1 MSLKRKITA
10 AMFALLAS
18 LSISMPNADAKF
30 NMPST
35 LMRQMTFETFD
46 TGGTLIFSDSPE
58 YVKDNGIL
66 YSDVVSGN
74 ARLLYYHLNDSQ
86 SDKKLAVIVE
96 NVSDQFN
103 TLNIT
108 RGAATKPGNKFLSIG
123 KAVLTSYLKNNF
135 HTSLVLKRN
144 ERKLLRDNMYDLVI
158 KPGQLAYGLYDF
170 NVDYPVRITVIM
182 CPVNSDPILYSLG
195 ADVLPKDEQRLRGTF
210 KEMTRVIRVKK
221 RYDPYSDGIVYLLL
235 SDGVNDQYKTG
246 IDATDGSTV
255 TNFGNYG
262 VDYRLEF
269 ETKDKTQFFLSPLGG
284 YYAGAM
290 RSNHKG
296 HSQLILTP
304 RGRTYF
310 GDEMPEEPPNVHA
323 ARQEGLALLTT
334 RTELADLGTFNGKVQ
349 FEYSPPAASYL
360 PVNIILMPVDNQSA
374 GR

>member
-10 AMFALLAS
+10 AMLALLAS
-18 LSISMPNADAKF
+18 LSINLSSVDAKSHYT
-30 NMPST
+30 ST
-35 LMRQMTFETFD
+35 LMRNMEFDTFD
-46 TGGTLIFSDSPE
+46 VGGTLIFSDSPE
-58 YVKDNGIL
+58 YVKQNGIL

-123 KAVLTSYLKNNF
+123 KAVLTSYMKNNF
-135 HTSLVLKRN
+135 KTSLTLQRY
-144 ERKLLRDNMYDLVI
+144 ERKLLRDNMHDLVL

-170 NVDYPVRITVIM
+170 NVDYPVRITILM
-182 CPVNSDPILYSLG
+182 YPPTADPLLYSLG
-195 ADVLPKDEQRLRGTF
+195 AQVLPKDEQRLRGTF
-210 KEMTRVIRVKK
+210 KEMTRVIRPKK
-221 RYDPYSDGIVYLLL
+221 KYNPDADGIVYLLL
-235 SDGVNDQYKTG
+235 SDGINDRYKTG

-269 ETKDKTQFFLSPLGG
+269 ETHDKTQFYLSPLGG
-284 YYAGAM
+284 MYAGAM

-296 HSQLILTP
+296 HSRLLVIP
-304 RGRTYF
+304 HGKTYF
-310 GDEMPEEPPNVHA
+310 GDETPKEPENVKE
-323 ARQEGLALLTT
+323 AREEGIALLTNY
-334 RTELADLGTFNGKVQ
+334 TELADLGTFDGKVQ
-349 FEYSPPAASYL
+349 FEYAPPAASYL
-360 PVNIILMPVDNQSA
+360 PINIILMPADN
-374 GR
+374 